1 MLHCYLL
8 WGRSL
13 AVTEHQSE
21 GWRSAEGGNINYGWV
36 MCVLGDEQCCKVD
49 EKELRCF
56 KDDQA
61 MSSISEVGRK
71 KMALADA
78 AGASRPPP
86 RRWTPPLVCRRDHH
100 PHRPRI

>member
-78 AGASRPPP
+78 AGAETASSTMDSSAGWSTRSPPASP
-86 RRWTPPLVCRRDHH
+86 
-100 PHRPRI
+100 